1 MQEWFNIHK
10 SINVMQHINEARTK
24 NHMIISMDNSTSF
37 LEESSDETRNGK
49 NVPQHNK
56 GYIRQ
61 VYSQYHTK

>member
-1 MQEWFNIHK
+1 
-10 SINVMQHINEARTK
+10 MQHINEARTK